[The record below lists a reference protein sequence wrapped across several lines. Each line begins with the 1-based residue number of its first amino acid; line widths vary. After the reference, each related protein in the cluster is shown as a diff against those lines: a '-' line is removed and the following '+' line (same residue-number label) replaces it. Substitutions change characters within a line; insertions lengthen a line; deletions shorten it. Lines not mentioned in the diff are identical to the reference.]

1 MRGNYTMSTVRKHDN
16 EIPPMSEERAREIQ
30 AKRDEDIDFS
40 DIPELD
46 EAFFKNAKLV
56 KRQPNTEA
64 ISIRVDTD
72 ILEWF
77 RTTAKKHPEIRGYQT
92 LINDVLRTYV
102 THQINN
108 NSDSK

>member
-1 MRGNYTMSTVRKHDN
+1 MSSN
-16 EIPPMSEERAREIQ
+16 QFNPNMSLEEREKKLAEMS
-30 AKRDEDIDFS
+30 DEDIDFS

-72 ILEWF
+72 TLEWF
-77 RTTAKKHPEIRGYQT
+77 RAIAKNNPEIRGYQT

-102 THQINN
+102 THQVKNN
-108 NSDSK
+108 GDSQQSST

>member
-1 MRGNYTMSTVRKHDN
+1 MNNNQFNLDMSL
-16 EIPPMSEERAREIQ
+16 EERE
-30 AKRDEDIDFS
+30 KRLAEMPDEDIDFS

-64 ISIRVDTD
+64 ISIRVDTET
-72 ILEWF
+72 LEWF
-77 RTTAKKHPEIRGYQT
+77 RTTAKNHPEIRGYQT

-102 THQINN
+102 THQINKN
-108 NSDSK
+108 KDSQQSPT

>member
-1 MRGNYTMSTVRKHDN
+1 MSNNQFD
-16 EIPPMSEERAREIQ
+16 PDMSLEEREKKL
-30 AKRDEDIDFS
+30 AKMRDEDIDFS

-56 KRQPNTEA
+56 KRKPNTEA

-72 ILEWF
+72 TLEWF
-77 RTTAKKHPEIRGYQT
+77 RTTAENDPEIRGYQT

-102 THQINN
+102 THQTKNN
-108 NSDSK
+108 GSFQQSPSK

>member
-1 MRGNYTMSTVRKHDN
+1 MSSNQFNRD
-16 EIPPMSEERAREIQ
+16 MSLEERE
-30 AKRDEDIDFS
+30 KRLVEMTDEDINFS

-72 ILEWF
+72 TLEWF
-77 RTTAKKHPEIRGYQT
+77 RTTAKNHPEIRGYQT

-102 THQINN
+102 THQNN
-108 NSDSK
+108 GDSK

>member
-1 MRGNYTMSTVRKHDN
+1 MSSN
-16 EIPPMSEERAREIQ
+16 QFNPNMSLEEREKKLAEMS
-30 AKRDEDIDFS
+30 DEDIGFS

-72 ILEWF
+72 TLEWF
-77 RTTAKKHPEIRGYQT
+77 RAIAKNNPEIRGYQT

-102 THQINN
+102 THQVKNN
-108 NSDSK
+108 GDSQQSST

>member
-1 MRGNYTMSTVRKHDN
+1 MSTVRKQDS
-16 EIPPMSEERAREIQ
+16 EIPPMSEERARELL
-30 AKRDEDIDFS
+30 AKRDEEIDFS

-72 ILEWF
+72 TLEWF
-77 RTTAKKHPEIRGYQT
+77 RTTAKNHPEIRGYQT

-102 THQINN
+102 THQISNN
-108 NSDSK
+108 DSKQSSI

>member
-1 MRGNYTMSTVRKHDN
+1 MNNNQFNLDMSL
-16 EIPPMSEERAREIQ
+16 EERE
-30 AKRDEDIDFS
+30 KRLVEMHDEDIDFS

-64 ISIRVDTD
+64 ISIRVDTET
-72 ILEWF
+72 LEWF
-77 RTTAKKHPEIRGYQT
+77 RTTAKNHPEIRGYQT

-102 THQINN
+102 THQINKN
-108 NSDSK
+108 NDSQQSPT

>member
-1 MRGNYTMSTVRKHDN
+1 MSTQGKHDN

-30 AKRDEDIDFS
+30 SKRDEDIDFS

-72 ILEWF
+72 TLEWF

-102 THQINN
+102 THQISNG
-108 NSDSK
+108 DSKQSLT

>member
-1 MRGNYTMSTVRKHDN
+1 MNNNQFNLDMSL
-16 EIPPMSEERAREIQ
+16 EERE
-30 AKRDEDIDFS
+30 KRLAEMSDEDIDFS

-64 ISIRVDTD
+64 ISIRVDTET
-72 ILEWF
+72 LEWF
-77 RTTAKKHPEIRGYQT
+77 RTTAKNHPEIRGYQT

-102 THQINN
+102 THQINKN
-108 NSDSK
+108 NDSQQSPT

>member
-1 MRGNYTMSTVRKHDN
+1 MSSN
-16 EIPPMSEERAREIQ
+16 QFNPNMSLEEREKKLAEMS
-30 AKRDEDIDFS
+30 DEDIDFS

-64 ISIRVDTD
+64 ISIRVDTET
-72 ILEWF
+72 LEWF
-77 RTTAKKHPEIRGYQT
+77 RVTAKKHPEIRGYQT

-108 NSDSK
+108 SGDS

>member
-1 MRGNYTMSTVRKHDN
+1 MSL
-16 EIPPMSEERAREIQ
+16 EERE
-30 AKRDEDIDFS
+30 KRLVEMPDEDIDFS

-64 ISIRVDTD
+64 ISIRVDTET
-72 ILEWF
+72 LEWF

-108 NSDSK
+108 GDSN

>member
-1 MRGNYTMSTVRKHDN
+1 MNNNQFNPDMSL
-16 EIPPMSEERAREIQ
+16 EEREKKLAEM
-30 AKRDEDIDFS
+30 KDEDIDFS

-64 ISIRVDTD
+64 ISIRVDTET
-72 ILEWF
+72 LEWF
-77 RTTAKKHPEIRGYQT
+77 RSTAKNHPEIRGYQT

-102 THQINN
+102 VHQTKGNG
-108 NSDSK
+108 SSSESPST

>member
-1 MRGNYTMSTVRKHDN
+1 MSTVHKHN
-16 EIPPMSEERAREIQ
+16 SEIPPMSEERAKEIETMS
-30 AKRDEDIDFS
+30 DDDIDFS

-72 ILEWF
+72 TLEWF
-77 RTTAKKHPEIRGYQT
+77 RSTAKNHPEIRGYQT

-102 THQINN
+102 THQTKNN
-108 NSDSK
+108 GNSQESSSA

>member
-1 MRGNYTMSTVRKHDN
+1 MSTVHKHNN
-16 EIPPMSEERAREIQ
+16 EIPPMSEERAKEIE
-30 AKRDEDIDFS
+30 AMTDEDIDFS

-72 ILEWF
+72 TLEWF
-77 RTTAKKHPEIRGYQT
+77 RSTAKNHPDIRGYQT

-102 THQINN
+102 THQTNN
-108 NSDSK
+108 NGSSQESSST